1 MRGADAT
8 SSVCRDDPV
17 ERLKK
22 SRRAIA
28 TRGGCRS
35 PACMDFA
42 LTTRQS
48 WHRLKAPRPFWR
60 GGRAGWSYPCE
71 RRRLRRRCGEF
82 ARRLPRKPAPDFFAH
97 GRTCCDMTVGP
108 LSRSF
113 LGFEPLNRRK
123 RASSAGAFAVGICCI
138 GTDESGFQRWSR
150 PDDVRVSPCT
160 DLVVRH
166 SRHSGMSSQI
176 EPQNQAVTIGLQLK
190 RSFAGA
196 SRRFWSSINQPL
208 LDAPQHNHSVCV
220 CTLRVIL
227 DAPTVGRLGKLLLV
241 YHNE

>member
-1 MRGADAT
+1 MLGGVGGPAT
-8 SSVCRDDPV
+8 RSGGMPLCMTSVTAPSSVCRDDPV

-22 SRRAIA
+22 SLHAPLPSIAIA
-28 TRGGCRS
+28 CH
-35 PACMDFA
+35 
-42 LTTRQS
+42 QS
-48 WHRLKAPRPFWR
+48 A
-60 GGRAGWSYPCE
+60 
-71 RRRLRRRCGEF
+71 
-82 ARRLPRKPAPDFFAH
+82 PAPERHTRPASRPWRELGCSAAATLTHD
-97 GRTCCDMTVGP
+97 CP
-108 LSRSF
+108 LRVRSCVPGVSRSF

-123 RASSAGAFAVGICCI
+123 RASSAGAFTVGICCI
-138 GTDESGFQRWSR
+138 GTDESGFQRRSR

-160 DLVVRH
+160 DLVVLH

-176 EPQNQAVTIGLQLK
+176 EPQNQAVTIGLRLK